1 MLRTSKR
8 CVATRGRP
16 IAGFLLAALVVF
28 GLAVQTAPAASAH
41 AVLEESSPSADEL
54 LTVSPTAVSL
64 LFSESVAVRADG
76 IQVYAAS
83 GAAQRLGR
91 LELSEGDRRI
101 TVPLKDTLV
110 GTATVGWRVVSGDGH
125 TISGSFVF
133 HVGERTG
140 AAVAIEQ
147 RSMVVVALGWLG
159 RVLSLMSLILV
170 GGAVS
175 LLLMIGSSQIG
186 TASAA
191 STGLIRVG
199 SVVGGLGALLVR
211 ATRVA
216 EILGVSLISAFG
228 RILDLSLGRTGWFDL
243 IRVLLAAAIVAT
255 VYAGSRRDGPFAQQ
269 YLRVIAALWVL
280 LALSWA
286 ASGHGWTARAAAVA
300 IGADTIHL
308 LGASLWVGVLLVG
321 FWCLGRPV
329 SDERNS
335 GSDKSSANSGEAEVL
350 PGEAEV
356 LPGEAKVLRGEVE
369 GLAVEGGSQDVV
381 LLHQVSSLASIGLPA
396 LVVSGLVGTILH
408 VDSVA
413 AAGSTLYGRLLIAKV
428 ALAVAMAIVGFI
440 NQRQLAAAHIAG
452 LNWLRQMQRRIGIE
466 LVMGLI
472 VVGLTG
478 VLVASTP
485 ARDAYRPVLV
495 AEYTQGELKTELRIT
510 PARVGLND
518 IRIRFLASDGSRRD
532 VNAVTIR
539 VSSSTVPERKVPLT
553 IVNGSEV
560 RATGVSFGVP
570 GTWKILISTL
580 SETGSDSASFEVDL

>member
-16 IAGFLLAALVVF
+16 IAGFLLASLVVF
-28 GLAVQTAPAASAH
+28 GIAVQTAPAASAH

-91 LELSEGDRRI
+91 FELSEGDRRI

>member
-16 IAGFLLAALVVF
+16 IAGFLLASLVVF
-28 GLAVQTAPAASAH
+28 GIAVQTAPAASAH

-91 LELSEGDRRI
+91 FELSEGDRRI
-101 TVPLKDTLV
+101 TVPLKDTLA

-255 VYAGSRRDGPFAQQ
+255 VYAGSRRDGQFAQQ

>member
-91 LELSEGDRRI
+91 FELSEGDRRI
-101 TVPLKDTLV
+101 TVPLKDTLA

>member
-91 LELSEGDRRI
+91 FELSEGDRRI

>member
-91 LELSEGDRRI
+91 FELSEGDRRI

-308 LGASLWVGVLLVG
+308 LGASLWVAVLLVG

>member
-16 IAGFLLAALVVF
+16 IAGFLLASLVVF
-28 GLAVQTAPAASAH
+28 GIAVQTAPAASAH

-91 LELSEGDRRI
+91 FELSEGDRRI
-101 TVPLKDTLV
+101 TVPLKDTLA

>member
-91 LELSEGDRRI
+91 FELSEGDRRI
-101 TVPLKDTLV
+101 TVPLKDTLA

-466 LVMGLI
+466 LVMVSI

>member
-1 MLRTSKR
+1 
-8 CVATRGRP
+8 
-16 IAGFLLAALVVF
+16 
-28 GLAVQTAPAASAH
+28 
-41 AVLEESSPSADEL
+41 
-54 LTVSPTAVSL
+54 
-64 LFSESVAVRADG
+64 
-76 IQVYAAS
+76 
-83 GAAQRLGR
+83 
-91 LELSEGDRRI
+91 
-101 TVPLKDTLV
+101 
-110 GTATVGWRVVSGDGH
+110 
-125 TISGSFVF
+125 
-133 HVGERTG
+133 
-140 AAVAIEQ
+140 
-147 RSMVVVALGWLG
+147 
-159 RVLSLMSLILV
+159 
-170 GGAVS
+170 
-175 LLLMIGSSQIG
+175 
-186 TASAA
+186 
-191 STGLIRVG
+191 
-199 SVVGGLGALLVR
+199 
-211 ATRVA
+211 
-216 EILGVSLISAFG
+216 
-228 RILDLSLGRTGWFDL
+228 
-243 IRVLLAAAIVAT
+243 
-255 VYAGSRRDGPFAQQ
+255 
-269 YLRVIAALWVL
+269 
-280 LALSWA
+280 
-286 ASGHGWTARAAAVA
+286 
-300 IGADTIHL
+300 
-308 LGASLWVGVLLVG
+308 
-321 FWCLGRPV
+321 LGRPV

-335 GSDKSSANSGEAEVL
+335 GSDKSSANS
-350 PGEAEV
+350 GEAEV

>member
-16 IAGFLLAALVVF
+16 IAGFLLASLVVF
-28 GLAVQTAPAASAH
+28 GIAVQTAPAASAH

-91 LELSEGDRRI
+91 FELSEGDRRI

-321 FWCLGRPV
+321 FWCL
-329 SDERNS
+329 
-335 GSDKSSANSGEAEVL
+335 
-350 PGEAEV
+350 
-356 LPGEAKVLRGEVE
+356 
-369 GLAVEGGSQDVV
+369 
-381 LLHQVSSLASIGLPA
+381 
-396 LVVSGLVGTILH
+396 
-408 VDSVA
+408 
-413 AAGSTLYGRLLIAKV
+413 
-428 ALAVAMAIVGFI
+428 
-440 NQRQLAAAHIAG
+440 
-452 LNWLRQMQRRIGIE
+452 
-466 LVMGLI
+466 
-472 VVGLTG
+472 
-478 VLVASTP
+478 
-485 ARDAYRPVLV
+485 
-495 AEYTQGELKTELRIT
+495 
-510 PARVGLND
+510 
-518 IRIRFLASDGSRRD
+518 
-532 VNAVTIR
+532 
-539 VSSSTVPERKVPLT
+539 
-553 IVNGSEV
+553 
-560 RATGVSFGVP
+560 
-570 GTWKILISTL
+570 
-580 SETGSDSASFEVDL
+580 

>member
-91 LELSEGDRRI
+91 FELSEGDRRI
-101 TVPLKDTLV
+101 TVPLKDTLA

-255 VYAGSRRDGPFAQQ
+255 VYAGSRRDGQFAQQ